1 MVQKMDIGALLK
13 LPALSGK
20 KPKPIGVDIPLL
32 LAVIALCV
40 FGLLMLYSAS
50 WDFSNYVY
58 DNPSYMF
65 NKQVVWMGLGTVIAF
80 VLARLDYHLWRK
92 YATIL
97 MGLTLILLVAVLINN
112 ESRLGAVR
120 TFFGGSVQPSEL
132 AKLTTI
138 IYLSVWLYS
147 KRDNLHDIQLGLI
160 PLGIILGIVG
170 GLVLIQPDLSATVT
184 LFMLGGLLF
193 FLAGGE
199 LRQIVLFLILAVV
212 AGWVV
217 VQFSDTGQQRIHGYI
232 AALKDPL
239 EAHVQVRLSLR
250 AIILGK
256 FFGVGLGNSTTKLG
270 VLPVPPTDSIFAVV
284 VEELGLLGAIGLIA
298 LYGILIWRGIKIAK
312 NAPDSLGSVMA
323 AGCTFWIAMEA
334 FINMGVMVG
343 LFPIAGNALPF
354 ISAGGSSLLSTLA
367 AIGILFSISRKS
379 GAPAP
384 DTKERRSFGATV
396 DLRRRN
402 GRRSVP
408 RTGRSAGHQR

>member
-1 MVQKMDIGALLK
+1 MDIGTFLNRTAI
-13 LPALSGK
+13 SSK
-20 KPKPIGVDIPLL
+20 KPKPVAVDIPLL
-32 LAVIALCV
+32 LAVVALCV

-58 DNPSYMF
+58 ENPSYMF
-65 NKQVVWMGLGTVIAF
+65 NKQVVWMILGAIIAF
-80 VLARLDYHLWRK
+80 ILARLDYHIWRK
-92 YATIL
+92 YAIFL
-97 MGLTLILLVAVLINN
+97 MVITLILLVAVLINN
-112 ESRLGAVR
+112 EIRLGAVR

-147 KRDNLHDIQLGLI
+147 KRESLHDIQLGLI

-184 LFMLGGLLF
+184 LFLLGGLLF

-199 LRQIVLFLILAVV
+199 LRQIVLFLILAVA

-217 VQFSDTGQQRIHGYI
+217 VQFSDTGRERIASYI
-232 AALKDPL
+232 LALKNPL
-239 EAHVQVRLSLR
+239 EAHFQVRLSLR

-256 FFGVGLGNSTTKLG
+256 FFGVGLGNSSTKLG
-270 VLPVPPTDSIFAVV
+270 PLPVPPTDSIFAVV
-284 VEELGLLGAIGLIA
+284 VEELGLLGAIGLVG
-298 LYGILIWRGIKIAK
+298 LYGILLWRGIKIAK
-312 NAPDSLGSVMA
+312 EAPDSLGSVLA

-334 FINMGVMVG
+334 FINMGVMVS

-354 ISAGGSSLLSTLA
+354 ISAGGSNLISSLA
-367 AIGILFSISRKS
+367 AIGILFNISRKS
-379 GAPAP
+379 GASAP
-384 DTKERRSFGATV
+384 EAEERRSYGATV

-402 GRRSVP
+402 GRRSVSRP
-408 RTGRSAGHQR
+408 RRTASRQR

>member
-1 MVQKMDIGALLK
+1 MDIGALLK
-13 LPALSGK
+13 LTGASAK
-20 KPKPIGVDIPLL
+20 KTKPIAVDIPLL
-32 LAVIALCV
+32 LAVIMLCV

-50 WDFSNYVY
+50 WDFSNFVY
-58 DNPSYMF
+58 KKPSYMF
-65 NKQVVWMGLGTVIAF
+65 NKQVLVMGIGTVVAF
-80 VLARLDYHLWRK
+80 ILARLDYHIWRK
-92 YATIL
+92 YAIYL
-97 MGLTLILLVAVLINN
+97 MGITLILLVAVLINN

-120 TFFGGSVQPSEL
+120 TLFGGSIQPSEL
-132 AKLTTI
+132 AKITTI

-147 KRDNLHDIQLGLI
+147 KRENLHDIQLGLF

-170 GLVLIQPDLSATVT
+170 GLILIQPDLSATIT

-212 AGWVV
+212 VGWVV
-217 VQFSDTGQQRIHGYI
+217 VQISDTGRQRITDYI

-284 VEELGLLGAIGLIA
+284 VEELGLLGAIGLVT
-298 LYGILIWRGIKIAK
+298 LYGILIWRGMKIAGK
-312 NAPDSLGSVMA
+312 APDSLGSVMA
-323 AGCTFWIAMEA
+323 AGCTSWIAMEA

-384 DTKERRSFGATV
+384 VTEERRQFGATV

-402 GRRSVP
+402 GRGSVP
-408 RTGRSAGHQR
+408 RTRRATRHQR